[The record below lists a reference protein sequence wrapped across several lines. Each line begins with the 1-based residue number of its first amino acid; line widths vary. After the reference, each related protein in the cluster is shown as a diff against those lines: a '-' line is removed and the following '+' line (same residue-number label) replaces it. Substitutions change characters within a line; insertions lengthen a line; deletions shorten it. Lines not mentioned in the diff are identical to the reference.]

1 MGETSTVA
9 TIAAPHPDFPT
20 AGGRAGRC
28 QLVVV
33 EGPDMGRAATIAGA
47 PVIVGTDPA
56 CDLVL
61 RDPRVSRR
69 HMSVEPGPEGQF
81 VVADLGSKN
90 GTLYQGAAVQR
101 LAAPAGSALRLGH
114 TTLRIQPEPQALALE
129 PSRSRR
135 FGDLVG
141 ESLVMREVF
150 AVLELA
156 AASDVPVLLEGETGT
171 GKEVAARS
179 LHAASARARAPFV
192 ALDCGALPE
201 NLVESELFGHVKGAF
216 TGALQARRGAF
227 ARAHGG
233 TLFLDELDSLP
244 LALQPRLLRALE
256 ARTVR
261 QVGGDDEVAVDVRV
275 VAASQR
281 ELAAAVAAGSF
292 RPDLYYRLGVL
303 RVALPPLRARREDLP
318 ITARALLAARGVDP
332 GPIDG
337 PGLVRLM
344 AHDWPGNVRELRNAL
359 DRALAL
365 SPGARRFADL
375 RLDVPGDS
383 SQDEPLAVRADLPYA
398 EAKQRL
404 LTAFERAY
412 LRDLFARTD
421 GNISAAA
428 RAAGVDRKHLRAL
441 LRKHG
446 LVAGDDGE

>member
-1 MGETSTVA
+1 MSSTVA
-9 TIAAPHPDFPT
+9 TVALGHPDFPG
-20 AGGRAGRC
+20 AGARPARC
-28 QLVVV
+28 QVVVV
-33 EGPDMGRAATIAGA
+33 EGPDMGRAAAIARA
-47 PVIVGTDPA
+47 PIVVGTDPA

-61 RDPRVSRR
+61 RDPRVSRKHLR
-69 HMSVEPGPEGQF
+69 IETGPEGQF
-81 VVADLGSKN
+81 VIADLGSKN
-90 GTLYQGAAVQR
+90 GTLYQGAAVGK
-101 LAAPAGSALRLGH
+101 LTVPAGGVLRVGH
-114 TTLRIQPEPQALALE
+114 TTLRIQPEPAALAIE

-135 FGDLVG
+135 FGELVG

-156 AASDVPVLLEGETGT
+156 AASDVAILLEGETGT
-171 GKEVAARS
+171 GKEVAARA
-179 LHAASARARAPFV
+179 LHGASGRARAPFV

-201 NLVESELFGHVKGAF
+201 SLVESELFGHVKGAF
-216 TGALQARRGAF
+216 TGAMQARRGAF

-261 QVGGDDEVAVDVRV
+261 PVGGDDEVAVDVRV

-281 ELAAAVAAGSF
+281 DLAAAVAAGAF
-292 RPDLYYRLGVL
+292 RPDLYYRLSVL
-303 RVALPPLRARREDLP
+303 RVALPPLRARREDLAV
-318 ITARALLAARGVDP
+318 TARALLAARGFEADD
-332 GPIDG
+332 IDG
-337 PGLVRLM
+337 PGLARLA
-344 AHDWPGNVRELRNAL
+344 AHDWPGNVRELRNTL

-365 SPGARRFADL
+365 SPAARRFADL

-383 SQDEPLAVRADLPYA
+383 SAQDELTVRADLPYA

-404 LTAFERAY
+404 LHAFERSY
-412 LRDLFARTD
+412 LRDLLARSD

-428 RAAGVDRKHLRAL
+428 RTAEVDRKHLRTL

-446 LVAGDDGE
+446 LVPDGGADD